1 MSEPLIS
8 CIVPVYNGERYL
20 REALDSILAQTYPV
34 LEIIVVDDG
43 SSDGTADVVRS
54 YSDSVRY
61 LWQPRNGPAAA
72 RNLGSGA
79 VQGEF
84 VAFLDA
90 DDRWHPEKL
99 MRQMARFQA
108 RVELSISV
116 AHIQNFWTPELV
128 ERMQS
133 QKPGRLAP
141 LPGYVTQ
148 TLLTRRAT
156 FEAVG
161 PFDAKFQHAGELDW
175 FLRAIAQG
183 EVIELLADVLVYR
196 RLHRHNY
203 SRLSTAASLDEHLTV
218 IKATLNR
225 RRQQGDLP

>member
-1 MSEPLIS
+1 MSEAPIS
-8 CIVPVYNGERYL
+8 CIIPVYNGERYL

-54 YSDSVRY
+54 YGDSVRY
-61 LWQPRNGPAAA
+61 LWQPRNGPVVA
-72 RNLGSGA
+72 RNLGLGA

-90 DDRWHPEKL
+90 DDYWHPEKL
-99 MRQMARFQA
+99 SHQMARFRA
-108 RVELSISV
+108 REELSVSV
-116 AHIQNFWTPELV
+116 THVQNFWSPELV
-128 ERMQS
+128 DGMQS
-133 QKPGRLAP
+133 QSSGRLDP

-148 TLLTRRAT
+148 TLLARRAT
-156 FEAVG
+156 FDAVG
-161 PFDAKFQHAGELDW
+161 SFDATRKHASELDW

-183 EVIELLADVLVYR
+183 EVIELLADVLVHR

-203 SRLSTAASLDEHLTV
+203 SRLSAATSRDQHLKVIKASLD
-218 IKATLNR
+218 R